1 MIVRQKTAQLNFFV
15 SPELKA
21 AAMRAAKADQRSL
34 TSLVEKLLTD
44 YCRATGFLPEAGQSG
59 AIEAPK
65 KQGAKKKGK
74 A

>member
-1 MIVRQKTAQLNFFV
+1 MVARRKTAPLNIYV

-44 YCRATGFLPEAGQSG
+44 YCRDTGHLPLPPNTPPSRR
-59 AIEAPK
+59 
-65 KQGAKKKGK
+65 GK
-74 A
+74 AR

>member
-1 MIVRQKTAQLNFFV
+1 MAPRLKTAPLNIYV

-44 YCRATGFLPEAGQSG
+44 YCSATGYLPREEPAR
-59 AIEAPK
+59 PK
-65 KQGAKKKGK
+65 RKPKPDR
-74 A
+74 

>member
-1 MIVRQKTAQLNFFV
+1 MVVRRKTAPLNIYV

-44 YCRATGFLPEAGQSG
+44 YCRETGYLPREASP
-59 AIEAPK
+59 AR
-65 KQGAKKKGK
+65 KGK
-74 A
+74 SQ